1 MNFEANMEAVM
12 TVLNFAA
19 LFCFSTGII
28 IYGLIILALNKLT
41 DKPHEGDFNDK
52 VRKVLSR

>member
-1 MNFEANMEAVM
+1 MEAVM
-12 TVLNFAA
+12 TFLNLAA

-41 DKPHEGDFNDK
+41 DKPHEGDINDK